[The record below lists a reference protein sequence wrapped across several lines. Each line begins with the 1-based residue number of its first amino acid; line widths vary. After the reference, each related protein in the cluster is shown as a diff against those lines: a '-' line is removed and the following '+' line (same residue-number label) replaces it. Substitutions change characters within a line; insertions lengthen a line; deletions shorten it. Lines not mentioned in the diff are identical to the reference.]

1 MVHGADGPT
10 ISIESNATRLGG
22 DDRFDRDDETVRED
36 VVSEGIGEVGNRGR
50 FVNSAADAM
59 PPSSR
64 TTWNPH
70 RRTSRSTPRPKS
82 LVRLPARAATSAWR
96 KARSAQRARPRDT
109 WLDGGK
115 TEGDESV
122 AGDVTLSATEA
133 DEGAEV
139 VGNSASENRPHRIAD
154 PTHG

>member
-1 MVHGADGPT
+1 MKVPPSGIGWSIQECDAARTSRNKRKERRKVAPVRSAGEENSPT
-10 ISIESNATRLGG
+10 ISIESDTTGLGG

-70 RRTSRSTPRPKS
+70 RRTSRST
-82 LVRLPARAATSAWR
+82 
-96 KARSAQRARPRDT
+96 
-109 WLDGGK
+109 
-115 TEGDESV
+115 
-122 AGDVTLSATEA
+122 
-133 DEGAEV
+133 
-139 VGNSASENRPHRIAD
+139 
-154 PTHG
+154 